1 MAKATAGTPESA
13 PTREVAS
20 AGCEVWVRAL
30 GRGRLLA
37 VRGLGET
44 LADLARA
51 LRETPLEARG
61 ERRLKEIARLLHRLP
76 PGQERDR
83 LLAEAYLRLYQITGH
98 EEFFLRG
105 YSYARTGRSLAVRLK
120 AEKLGESP

>member
-1 MAKATAGTPESA
+1 
-13 PTREVAS
+13 
-20 AGCEVWVRAL
+20 
-30 GRGRLLA
+30 

-51 LRETPLEARG
+51 LRETPLEAHG
-61 ERRLKEIARLLHRLP
+61 ERRLQEIARLLHRLP
-76 PGQERDR
+76 PGQERDG
-83 LLAEAYLRLYQITGH
+83 LLAVAYLRLYQITRR

-105 YSYARTGRSLAVRLK
+105 YNYARTARLMPVRLM